1 MIMKKISLSIV
12 LISIVSLSFAQSS
25 NTFVKSIEKAV
36 KLEKFQK
43 QEAISFDIDLIFGGK
58 SSLKGKVMSATNSA
72 WVKLI
77 KDDGT
82 TILFD
87 GEHVWITPAAK
98 NNSRARFDV
107 FTWQYFFMATF
118 KLSDPGTVWENLGT
132 IKYAED
138 TQLPASKLTF
148 KSGTG
153 DASDDY
159 YVVYKNK
166 ENLIKAMGYIVTF
179 GGKAVAD
186 AEKSAHA
193 IVYEDYKNI
202 NGVNIA
208 HQWYFHNWNIE
219 NGIADQIGEAK
230 ITNVTFLKAE
240 DVPHQKPDGA
250 VEVKL
255 K

>member
-1 MIMKKISLSIV
+1 MKKIFLSIV
-12 LISIVSLSFAQSS
+12 LISIVSIGFAQSI
-25 NTFVKSIEKAV
+25 NTFVKSIEAAV
-36 KLEKFQK
+36 KLDKFQK

-58 SSLKGKVMSATNSA
+58 SSLKGKVISATNSA

-82 TILFD
+82 TVLFD
-87 GEHVWITPAAK
+87 GDQVWITPAAK

-118 KLSDPGTVWENLGT
+118 KLSDTGTIWENLGLLNYT
-132 IKYAED
+132 KD
-138 TQLPASKLTF
+138 RQLPASKLTF
-148 KSGTG
+148 KDGVG

-166 ENLIKAMGYIVTF
+166 ENLIEAMGYIVTF

-186 AEKSAHA
+186 AEKNAHA
-193 IVYEDYKNI
+193 IVYDDYKSI

-208 HQWYFHNWNIE
+208 HQWYFHNWNIG

-240 DVPHQKPDGA
+240 DVRRQKAEDA

-255 K
+255 Q